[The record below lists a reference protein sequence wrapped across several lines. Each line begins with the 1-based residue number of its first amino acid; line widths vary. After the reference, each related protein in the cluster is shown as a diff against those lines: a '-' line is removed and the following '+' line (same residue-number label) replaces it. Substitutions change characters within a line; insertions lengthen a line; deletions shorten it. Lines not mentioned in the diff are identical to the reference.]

1 MTFEPRHILLH
12 ATVFLTGAAV
22 LVLEVL
28 ATRILAP
35 YFGNTI
41 YTVSSILGV
50 VLFALSLGYYL
61 GGKGADR
68 YSSPLPFYAMIAFA
82 GVFTLLIHA
91 FALSLLPA
99 LQGSVSIRLGP
110 MLAASGL
117 FFLPAFLLGLLSPWA
132 VKLQSLLRPSEGVGS
147 ASGEV
152 FFFSTL
158 GSIAGSFLA
167 GFYLV
172 PHFGVN
178 SILTG
183 LGALLAAIGIAGA
196 AYFGAS
202 RKILGIFFLL
212 TALSLLSGTSQEEPR
227 IGLVYAKDGVY
238 ERITIFDGYYD
249 ARPARFLK
257 QNTNWSAAMY
267 ETSDEL
273 VFGYT
278 KYIHLAPLFTDVRR
292 ALVIGGGAY
301 SIPKALRA
309 DHPRSRVDVSEIEPG
324 LPELAKRYFRLK
336 EDPNLTTYIED
347 GRTFLKRA
355 TQPYDLIFGDVYYA
369 PASVP
374 VHFTTKEFFE
384 LVREKLSPE
393 GVFMLNFIGSLPSE
407 QPSLL
412 YSEIK
417 TFQAAFSNSYFFA
430 LDSANPDVPQN
441 FIFVGQNGEK
451 RIDFQDPTIAASLY
465 TKLGSDIAD
474 RVMDLRRIDLSK
486 EILFTDD
493 YAPVEHL
500 TVPIIEKL

>member
-1 MTFEPRHILLH
+1 MTLGARYILH
-12 ATVFLTGAAV
+12 ATVFTTGAAV
-22 LVLEVL
+22 LILEVL

-41 YTVSSILGV
+41 YTVSSILGI

-68 YSSPLPFYAMIAFA
+68 YPSALPFYGTITLA

-91 FALSLLPA
+91 FAISLLPA

-110 MLAASGL
+110 MIAASGL

-172 PHFGVN
+172 PHFGIA

-183 LGALLAAIGIAGA
+183 LGVVLAAIGIAGV
-196 AYFGAS
+196 AYSGVS
-202 RKILGIFFLL
+202 RKILGILFLL
-212 TALSLLSGTSQEEPR
+212 TALGVLSGASREEQG

-267 ETSDEL
+267 EASDEL

-278 KYIHLAPLFTDVRR
+278 KYIYLAPLFTDVRR

-309 DHPRSRVDVSEIEPG
+309 DHPRAQVDVSEIEPG
-324 LPELAKRYFRLK
+324 LPDLAQRYFRLK

-347 GRTFLKRA
+347 GRTFLMRA

-374 VHFTTKEFFE
+374 VHFTTREFFE

-393 GVFMLNFIGSLPSE
+393 GVFILNFIGSLPSE

-417 TFQAAFSNSYFFA
+417 TFQAVFRNSYFFA
-430 LDSANPDVPQN
+430 LDSANPGVPQN
-441 FIFVGQNGEK
+441 FIFVGQKGEK
-451 RIDFQDPTIAASLY
+451 RINFQDPIVAGALYPRLGADISL
-465 TKLGSDIAD
+465 
-474 RVMDLRRIDLSK
+474 RVMELESVDLTK